1 MTSRELSNSEQYFQH
16 LPSKPLA
23 ERLAVF
29 DYIAK
34 LFALLLQ
41 FAIKHFLVN
50 GKFVQ
55 PSILRIGLYITCLRI
70 IIAIIKDIVAISKGE
85 LPGAAFRILDNNRVL
100 P

>member
-1 MTSRELSNSEQYFQH
+1 MTRQELSSSEEYFQH

-34 LFALLLQ
+34 LFALLLK
-41 FAIKHFLVN
+41 FAAKNFIVG
-50 GKFVQ
+50 GKFVK
-55 PSILRIGLYITCLRI
+55 PSLFRIGLYITCLRI

-85 LPGAAFRILDNNRVL
+85 FPGAAFRILDKRQL
-100 P
+100 T

>member
-29 DYIAK
+29 DYITK
-34 LFALLLQ
+34 LFALLLK
-41 FAIKHFLVN
+41 FAVKNFIVG
-50 GKFVQ
+50 GKFVK
-55 PSILRIGLYITCLRI
+55 PSLFRIGVYITCVRI

-85 LPGAAFRILDNNRVL
+85 LPGYAFRILE
-100 P
+100 